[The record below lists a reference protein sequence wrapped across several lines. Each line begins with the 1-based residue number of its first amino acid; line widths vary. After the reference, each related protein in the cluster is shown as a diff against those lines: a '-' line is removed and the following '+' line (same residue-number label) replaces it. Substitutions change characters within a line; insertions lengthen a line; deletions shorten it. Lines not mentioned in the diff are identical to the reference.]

1 MSGKV
6 EAKPTIEYT
15 VLSTGERLSKHPE
28 ITCDS
33 YKEAQEFVEGMKEAE
48 KNFDLPQKIYRI
60 YAREVRYGKWD
71 LMKKV

>member
-1 MSGKV
+1 MKKTEDKV
-6 EAKPTIEYT
+6 TIEYT

-28 ITCDS
+28 ITCDT
-33 YKEAQEFVEGMKEAE
+33 YKEAKEFVEGMREAE
-48 KNFDLPQKIYRI
+48 KNYDLPQKTYRI